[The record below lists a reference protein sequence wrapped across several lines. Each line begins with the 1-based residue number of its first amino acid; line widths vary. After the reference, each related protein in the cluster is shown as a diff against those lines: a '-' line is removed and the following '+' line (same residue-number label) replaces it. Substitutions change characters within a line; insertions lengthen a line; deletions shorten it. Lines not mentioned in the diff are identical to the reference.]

1 MSIDPLDLPQD
12 KNLKDDHVLPL
23 IEPLDKI
30 SNDVNILNSL
40 NAFSLPREKLAKADN
55 ILIYVDPLTV
65 PQDEVFNN
73 SIGTNFDDDH
83 MPRDRDCST
92 YHSNPKTRG
101 MPTITKAPSMGT
113 LVSSSTKKT
122 MTTHVKIGNPLPMY
136 QRFLPPV
143 FLVLERCI
151 SKSPL

>member
-1 MSIDPLDLPQD
+1 MQMELFVPRYRNTFEDMSIDPLDLPQD

-40 NAFSLPREKLAKADN
+40 NAFSLPREKVAKADN

-65 PQDEVFNN
+65 PRDEVSNN

-83 MPRDRDCST
+83 MPQDRDCST
-92 YHSNPKTRG
+92 YLSNPKTRAC
-101 MPTITKAPSMGT
+101 PQLLKLHLWVLWFL
-113 LVSSSTKKT
+113 LV
-122 MTTHVKIGNPLPMY
+122 
-136 QRFLPPV
+136 QRKL
-143 FLVLERCI
+143 
-151 SKSPL
+151 